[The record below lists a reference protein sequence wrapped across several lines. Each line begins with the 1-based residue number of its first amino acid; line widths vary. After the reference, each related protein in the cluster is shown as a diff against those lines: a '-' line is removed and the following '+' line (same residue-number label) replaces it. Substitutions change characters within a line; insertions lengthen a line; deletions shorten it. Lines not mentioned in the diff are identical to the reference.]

1 MRLHVAAAAL
11 LFSGVAAAAPLGLAG
26 SYNSFIFGDF
36 HGSSDAEGRLAV
48 GGDAY
53 LEHYSVGDKLPA
65 NGNVVS
71 RWGGLELY
79 GDGSSALQVFNVDGA
94 QLAGIHTLSIAALA
108 ADATVLINVSGSSSA
123 LSSMGMWSFES
134 IRERVLFN
142 FFEADLLNFGSVAIN
157 GSVLAPKATI
167 NNSWGVIWGS
177 TVANHWYG
185 PMQQNHVPFE
195 GELPQTNITVPEPQ
209 TLFLAAFL
217 CLLLLSRR
225 RFS

>member
-1 MRLHVAAAAL
+1 MRLH
-11 LFSGVAAAAPLGLAG
+11 VAAAAPLGLAG

-36 HGSSDAEGRLAV
+36 HGSSDTEGRLAV